1 MIRRLSQPLAYA
13 LLLVVLGVFWPFG
26 TNIAAAEQAKELTV
40 QRAVELAKTGNPSLL
55 AAESRVRQEQGR
67 LVQAR
72 SSRLPRVTLSLG
84 FQYLND
90 PLTYY
95 AYDMRGRSPIGI
107 VPAGYEK
114 TYQAALT
121 LKQVLY
127 SGGTITS
134 RIQAEEFLV
143 LARQAERDRVAQ
155 QVENGAQ
162 AAYYGLQRAIARET
176 VAAEALNLAKEHLEQ
191 VKIFHR
197 TGVVAKNEVLRVQV
211 SVSTAQL
218 NVIEATSNVRVA
230 WKQLERV
237 TGHSLE
243 GNYTVAAGD
252 SELADLVVDG
262 DPLSRALT
270 MRPELKALSASEKAA
285 RKMVQAAKG
294 QYQPQVGLIVE
305 GRLYDDTFFPSQNDE
320 LQVGIHVEFPLVD
333 SGKIHGQVVE
343 HRALAE
349 ELLYGIEDMKRE
361 IALDVSKAKV
371 RLDSA
376 LQKVLVA
383 GDSVVQAEEDY
394 RMALRRYQANV
405 GTNIDVLDARL
416 ALIDTRNA
424 KIDAVAEARTAHADL
439 LYAMGDR

>member
-162 AAYYGLQRAIARET
+162 AATTTAACHRAR
-176 VAAEALNLAKEHLEQ
+176 VAARRGLGRAFEQ
-191 VKIFHR
+191 
-197 TGVVAKNEVLRVQV
+197 
-211 SVSTAQL
+211 
-218 NVIEATSNVRVA
+218 
-230 WKQLERV
+230 
-237 TGHSLE
+237 
-243 GNYTVAAGD
+243 
-252 SELADLVVDG
+252 
-262 DPLSRALT
+262 
-270 MRPELKALSASEKAA
+270 
-285 RKMVQAAKG
+285 
-294 QYQPQVGLIVE
+294 
-305 GRLYDDTFFPSQNDE
+305 
-320 LQVGIHVEFPLVD
+320 
-333 SGKIHGQVVE
+333 
-343 HRALAE
+343 
-349 ELLYGIEDMKRE
+349 
-361 IALDVSKAKV
+361 
-371 RLDSA
+371 
-376 LQKVLVA
+376 
-383 GDSVVQAEEDY
+383 
-394 RMALRRYQANV
+394 
-405 GTNIDVLDARL
+405 
-416 ALIDTRNA
+416 
-424 KIDAVAEARTAHADL
+424 
-439 LYAMGDR
+439 

>member
-1 MIRRLSQPLAYA
+1 MAYA
-13 LLLVVLGVFWPFG
+13 LLLLVLGASWPFG
-26 TNIAAAEQAKELTV
+26 TNIAAAEQTQKLTV
-40 QRAVELAKTGNPSLL
+40 QKAVELAKTGNPSLL

-67 LVQAR
+67 LVQAQ

-84 FQYLND
+84 FQGLNEA
-90 PLTYY
+90 LTYH
-95 AYDMRGRSPIGI
+95 AYDKGGTPIGI

-155 QVENGAQ
+155 RVENGAQ
-162 AAYYGLQRAIARET
+162 AGYYGLQRAIAREA
-176 VAAEALNLAKEHLEQ
+176 VALEALNLAEEHLEQ

-211 SVSTAQL
+211 AVSTAQL
-218 NVIEATSNVRVA
+218 NVIEARSHVQVA

-243 GNYTVAAGD
+243 GNYIVAAGD
-252 SELADLVVDG
+252 SELTDLVVDE
-262 DPLSRALT
+262 DPLSRALA
-270 MRPELKALSASEKAA
+270 MRPELKALAASEKAA

-294 QYQPQVGLIVE
+294 QYLPQVGLTVE
-305 GRLYDDTFFPSQNDE
+305 GRLYDDTFFPSQNEE
-320 LQVGIHVEFPLVD
+320 LLVGIRVELPLMD
-333 SGKIHGQVVE
+333 SGQIHGQIVE
-343 HRALAE
+343 HSALAE

-361 IALDVSKAKV
+361 IALDVSKTKV
-371 RLDSA
+371 SLDSA

-383 GDSVVQAEEDY
+383 GDGVVQAEEDY
-394 RMALRRYQANV
+394 RMALKRYQANV

-424 KIDAVAEARTAHADL
+424 KIDAIAEARTAYADL
-439 LYAMGDR
+439 IYAMGDR